1 MSNKNMD
8 EITFK
13 ILYENLCL
21 GVSQEKLAEKY
32 KYDGRYDS
40 QGKISRCVIEHG
52 FHTGVPG
59 FQAREARKH
68 LLGLPTEEFR
78 RLIVGYDGSSDTKLE
93 DFFAHINKINSVRQQ
108 KAINQK
114 PVQQQTATNQRPVQQ
129 NKQQQSWYDS
139 LQKDVTPQYSNPAP
153 VAAPS
158 QLTIGELCRLSPD
171 ELTPQQLAT
180 LKAAGYVYE
189 QIIRSWRSPEEIA
202 EDKAASEYY
211 ARKEAEKKAKAEH
224 DAKMAAAGYVK
235 VGNVFDGYQWIS
247 QEEAWLQAAATLAME
262 KGRLTEYVMNQVNAG
277 ELEFDVALLG
287 HKTPGSR
294 PEHTV
299 SFQEIITEK
308 RKHLGFLP
316 DKKIPVAKTCP
327 SFNLLQTA
335 TNGNDIT
342 DVNSVYLIP
351 RGYRIAKV
359 SVRGNLQRPDFPDAI
374 IVRLTC
380 EDLRNLNNAS
390 IKCPQ
395 CGDVNRAGSIFC
407 SKCGTKLGQ
416 F

>member
-93 DFFAHINKINSVRQQ
+93 DFFAHINKINSMRQQ
-108 KAINQK
+108 TVTNQK
-114 PVQQQTATNQRPVQQ
+114 PVQQ

-139 LQKDVTPQYSNPAP
+139 LQTNVTPQYSNPAP

-158 QLTIGELCRLSPD
+158 QLTIGELCRFSPN
-171 ELTPQQLAT
+171 ELTPQQLSA
-180 LKAAGYVYE
+180 LKAAGYEYE
-189 QIIRSWRSPEEIA
+189 QITRRWRSPEEIA
-202 EDKAASEYY
+202 EEKAASEYHG
-211 ARKEAEKKAKAEH
+211 RIEAEKKAKAEYE
-224 DAKMAAAGYVK
+224 AKMAAAGYVK
-235 VGNVFDGYQWIS
+235 VGNVFDGYKWIS
-247 QEEAWLQAAATLAME
+247 KEEARFQAAAALAME

-299 SFQEIITEK
+299 SFQDIMTK
-308 RKHLGFLP
+308 KNKYLTFLP
-316 DKKIPVAKTCP
+316 DKQIPVLKTCS
-327 SFNLLQTA
+327 SFDLLQTA
-335 TNGNDIT
+335 TYGDDIT
-342 DVNSVYLIP
+342 NVNSVYLIP

-359 SVRGNLQRPDFPDAI
+359 SIRGNLQRPDLPDAI
-374 IVRLTC
+374 IVTLTC